1 MVIGKGTEQGFLS
14 EDEIRGYTHEALSR
28 INLAGKRI
36 LLIIPDL
43 TRQAPIPLFFKIIND
58 IIGKQ
63 ARCLHCLIAL
73 GTHQPL
79 DEIQFCRRI
88 GISQTDWKQSY
99 NHIQYFN
106 HAYDNPEELICIGS
120 FPEEEIYRISNG
132 LMREIVDVKINKRIM
147 DYDVI
152 ILLSPVVPHETAG
165 FSGGT
170 KYFFPGIA
178 GKYEI
183 SFFHWL
189 GAIITNPVI
198 NGSKDNPVRTF
209 MNKAASFLNIP
220 RITFNMVMHND
231 GLCGLFIDNGEE
243 GWSKAA
249 DLSAKVHIK
258 YLDRP
263 YQKVLGIAPDFY
275 TDVWVA
281 GKVMYK
287 LESIVAEGG
296 ELIIYGPQVTEF
308 SFTFK
313 PIIERIGYH
322 VRDYFLKQMDRFSD
336 VPRGV
341 LAHSSNV
348 RGIGTYGNGVEKS
361 RIQVTLATSISQE
374 SCQKVNLAY
383 RDYKSLRID
392 DWKNRED
399 EGILLVENAGGTLY
413 RLN

>member
-1 MVIGKGTEQGFLS
+1 MVIGRGIEQGFLS
-14 EDEIRGYTHEALSR
+14 EDEIRGYTQEALSR
-28 INLAGKRI
+28 MNLVGKRI
-36 LLIIPDL
+36 LVIIPDL
-43 TRQAPIPLFFKIIND
+43 TRQAPIPLFFRIID
-58 IIGKQ
+58 EIIGKQ
-63 ARCLHCLIAL
+63 ARCLHFMVAL

-79 DEIQFCRRI
+79 DAHQFCHRV
-88 GISQTDWKQSY
+88 GISRTDWKQSY

-106 HAYDNPEELICIGS
+106 HTYDNPEELACIGS
-120 FPEEEIYRISNG
+120 ISEDEIYRISNG
-132 LMREIVDVKINKRIM
+132 LMRERVNVTINKRVM
-147 DYDVI
+147 DYDFLI
-152 ILLSPVVPHETAG
+152 ILSPVVPHETAG
-165 FSGGT
+165 FSGGN
-170 KYFFPGIA
+170 KYLFPGIA
-178 GKYEI
+178 GAAEI

-198 NGSKDNPVRTF
+198 NGTKDNPVRTF
-209 MNKAASFLNIP
+209 LNKAASFLNIP
-220 RITFNMVMHND
+220 RICFSMVVLDD
-231 GLCGLFIDNGEE
+231 GLCGLFIDDEEE

-263 YQKVLGIAPDFY
+263 YQKVLGIAPDYY
-275 TDVWVA
+275 TDIWVA

-296 ELIIYGPQVTEF
+296 ELILYAPQVKEF

-322 VRDYFLKQMDRFSD
+322 VRDYFLKQTDRFSD

-348 RGIGTYGNGVEKS
+348 RGIGTFEDDTEKP
-361 RIQVTLATSISQE
+361 RIKVTLATSLPKEACIE
-374 SCQKVNLAY
+374 ANLAY
-383 RDYKSLRID
+383 RDYKSIRMD
-392 DWKNRED
+392 DWKNREN
-399 EGILLVENAGGTLY
+399 EGILLVRNAGGTLY